1 MRISLSQAEYLN
13 LVSHKY
19 LQYNTD
25 GSVEPIHPQGYVW
38 EAEGL
43 IYYN

>member
-1 MRISLSQAEYLN
+1 MRISLSDAEYLN
-13 LVSHKY
+13 SVSHNY

-25 GSVEPIHPQGYVW
+25 GSVEPIRPQGYVW

-43 IYYN
+43 VYYD